1 MAIQVS
7 SFLVPRGGNKW
18 YVLEDK
24 YLKGGLQIA
33 ATIEERDA
41 ILEENR
47 KAGMLVIIQSD
58 FKIYQLETDLLSWR
72 EFQTG
77 GASAVRQ
84 GVQFSTRELAAGSSQ
99 SFALSLGRSALIYE
113 LSVDTPCLVE
123 AHSTV
128 LRDES
133 NPYKFE
139 ATSDHLYDDGS
150 SLLSDGTVLRGRRF
164 SILANLEEG
173 NSSDIYFRVTNTDT
187 VAKTIN
193 LKINFLPLE

>member
-24 YLKGGLQIA
+24 YLKGGLQLA

-47 KAGMLVIIQSD
+47 KAGMLVVIQSD
-58 FKIYQLETDLLSWR
+58 FKIYQLETDLISWR
-72 EFQTG
+72 EFKTG

-84 GVQFSTRELAAGSSQ
+84 GVQFSTRELAADSSQ

-113 LSVDTPCLVE
+113 LSVDTPCRVE

-173 NSSDIYFRVTNTDT
+173 NSSDIYFRITNTDT

>member
-7 SFLVPRGGNKW
+7 SFIVPRSGNKW

-24 YLKGGLQIA
+24 YIKGGLQIA

-47 KAGMLVIIQSD
+47 KAGMLVVVQAD

-72 EFQTG
+72 EFKTG

-84 GVQFSTRELAAGSSQ
+84 RVEFSTRELAPGESQ
-99 SFALSLGRSALIYE
+99 SFPLDLGRSALIYE
-113 LSVDTPCLVE
+113 LSVDTPCMVE

-133 NPYKFE
+133 NPYKFL

-173 NSSDIYFRVTNTDT
+173 DASDIYFRITNTDT
-187 VAKTIN
+187 VAKAISI
-193 LKINFLPLE
+193 KINFLPLE